1 MWKEG
6 YYVKELINSYLS
18 SVKKAEEE
26 DQSEIPKWP
35 SWEMNNHEQVVEGK
49 QPQNLLTILSI
60 YFLQDNCTDIY
71 IIFIAGL
78 EYGRIFDDIHDVV
91 MMLTLL
97 LPGKFDF

>member
-1 MWKEG
+1 MGEIVSEINSSNSLASTFHGTHAKALPIRNIYCFRTDEKDMWKEG

-49 QPQNLLTILSI
+49 
-60 YFLQDNCTDIY
+60 
-71 IIFIAGL
+71 
-78 EYGRIFDDIHDVV
+78 
-91 MMLTLL
+91 
-97 LPGKFDF
+97 

>member
-49 QPQNLLTILSI
+49 SPQNVLTILSI
-60 YFLQDNCTDIY
+60 YFFCKSIVHISISFLSQGLNMAEYLMIY
-71 IIFIAGL
+71 T
-78 EYGRIFDDIHDVV
+78 
-91 MMLTLL
+91 MWS
-97 LPGKFDF
+97 

>member
-49 QPQNLLTILSI
+49 YPQNVLTIL
-60 YFLQDNCTDIY
+60 
-71 IIFIAGL
+71 
-78 EYGRIFDDIHDVV
+78 
-91 MMLTLL
+91 
-97 LPGKFDF
+97 